1 MTTEFNELLPDRAG
15 DKVQIWIIGHREQ
28 VTQTINEFCVRRVVS
43 DRAKFTPLVPALFAD
58 GKFMTVLVR

>member
-15 DKVQIWIIGHREQ
+15 DKAQIWIIGHREQ
-28 VTQTINEFCVRRVVS
+28 VTQIINEFCVRRVVR
-43 DRAKFTPLVPALFAD
+43 DRAKFTPLVPAPFAD